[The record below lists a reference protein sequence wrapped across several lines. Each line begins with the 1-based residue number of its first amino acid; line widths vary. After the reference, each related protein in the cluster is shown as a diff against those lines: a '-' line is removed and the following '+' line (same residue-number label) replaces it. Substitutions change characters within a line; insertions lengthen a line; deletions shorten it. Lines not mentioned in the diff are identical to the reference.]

1 MSTSSLPNVSTTT
14 VRPHAQP
21 AETEAFHSN
30 IPPRLDSLPWS
41 RWHLRIA
48 IALGITFLLDGLE
61 GGVGGSISGALKSST
76 TLHFTDAQLG
86 IASTGYLAGT
96 VAGAAIFGYLADVF
110 GRKSLFLWTLAVYV
124 CATAATALS
133 WNLFS
138 FTLCRALTGAGI
150 GGEYTAI
157 TSAIDELIPAR
168 VRGAANLMIGATFWI
183 GVILGSLV
191 AVGTLS
197 NGGLG
202 LRFGWRIAML
212 SGVPIALIVLYLR
225 RYIPESPRWLLA
237 RGRRDEAE
245 AIVTQ
250 IETAVSSGTG
260 PLPPVTKT
268 TLIQPT
274 TINPIGKISVLL
286 HKQHRGRALL
296 CLGLTMAQSFFYN
309 SVFFSS
315 TLILLRFYGVSP
327 AHAGVL
333 FLPIALTNV
342 LGPLVM
348 GRFFDTIGRRT
359 MISLNFIL
367 TGLVFGTS
375 SVLFLHGHLSAT
387 AQVAWWTASFFF
399 ASAAAGSAYLTTSE
413 LFPQQIRAS
422 AIAIF
427 YALGTLLGGVLGPAV
442 FGSLLNQGART
453 PIFYGFM
460 ASASVMVCAG
470 IAQSIWGVAAERKP
484 LEELGEDIH
493 RANSTFKLSAN
504 N

>member
-1 MSTSSLPNVSTTT
+1 MSAASALPTVGSTAL
-14 VRPHAQP
+14 RPGAAVVH
-21 AETEAFHSN
+21 TGAFESN

-48 IALGITFLLDGLE
+48 IALGVTFLLDGLE
-61 GGVGGSISGALKSST
+61 GGVGGSISGALKSAT

-96 VAGAAIFGYLADVF
+96 VAGALIFGYLADVY

-133 WNLFS
+133 WNLLT

-168 VRGAANLMIGATFWI
+168 VRGTANLIIGSTFWI

-197 NGGLG
+197 NGILG

-212 SGVPIALIVLYLR
+212 SGIPIALVVLYLR
-225 RYIPESPRWLLA
+225 RYLPESPRWLLI

-245 AIVTQ
+245 AIVAQ
-250 IETAVSSGTG
+250 IESAVSAETG
-260 PLPPVTKT
+260 PLSPITAT
-268 TLIQPT
+268 TLIQPST
-274 TINPIGKISVLL
+274 LNPLGKISILL
-286 HKQHRGRALL
+286 HKKHRGRALL

-333 FLPIALTNV
+333 FLPIAVINFV
-342 LGPLVM
+342 GPVVM
-348 GRFFDTIGRRT
+348 SRFFDSIGRRT
-359 MISLNFIL
+359 MISFNFIL

-375 SVLFLHGHLSAT
+375 SFLFLHGHLSAT

-427 YALGTLLGGVLGPAV
+427 YALGTLLGGVLGPTV
-442 FGSLLNQGART
+442 FGILLNKGIRS
-453 PIFYGFM
+453 PIFYGFL
-460 ASASVMVCAG
+460 ASACIMVLAG

-484 LEELGEDIH
+484 LEEI
-493 RANSTFKLSAN
+493 S
-504 N
+504 

>member
-1 MSTSSLPNVSTTT
+1 MDSI
-14 VRPHAQP
+14 AP
-21 AETEAFHSN
+21 AVQVETFASN

-41 RWHLRIA
+41 RWHLRVA
-48 IALGITFLLDGLE
+48 IALGVTFLLDGLE
-61 GGVGGSISGALKSST
+61 GGVGGSISGALKSAT

-86 IASTGYLAGT
+86 LASTGYLAGT
-96 VAGAAIFGYLADVF
+96 VAGALLFGYLADVY

-133 WNLFS
+133 WNLVT

-168 VRGAANLMIGATFWI
+168 VRGMANLMIGATFWI

-197 NGGLG
+197 NGILG

-212 SGVPIALIVLYLR
+212 SGIPIALVVLYLR
-225 RYIPESPRWLLA
+225 RHLPESPRWLLA
-237 RGRRDEAE
+237 RGRRAEAE
-245 AIVTQ
+245 AIVAQ
-250 IETAVSSGTG
+250 IEAAVSAETG
-260 PLPPVTKT
+260 PLPPITKT
-268 TLIQPT
+268 TLIQPST
-274 TINPIGKISVLL
+274 LNPLGKISILL

-333 FLPIALTNV
+333 FLPIAFTNFF
-342 LGPLVM
+342 GPVVM
-348 GRFFDTIGRRT
+348 GRFFDSVGRRT
-359 MISLNFIL
+359 MIAFNFIL

-442 FGSLLNQGART
+442 FGTLLNKGARA
-453 PIFYGFM
+453 PIFYGFL
-460 ASASVMVCAG
+460 ASACVMALAG
-470 IAQSIWGVAAERKP
+470 IAQALWGVAAERRP
-484 LEELGEDIH
+484 LEEISQHG
-493 RANSTFKLSAN
+493 SP
-504 N
+504 